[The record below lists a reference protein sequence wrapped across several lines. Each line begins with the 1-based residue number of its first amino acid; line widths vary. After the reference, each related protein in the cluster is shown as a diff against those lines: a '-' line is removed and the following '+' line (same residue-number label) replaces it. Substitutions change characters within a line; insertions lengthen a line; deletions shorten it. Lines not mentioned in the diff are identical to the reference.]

1 MSARTSHPNPS
12 HPMWSAFRAAFR
24 TNKTSW
30 VGLVLLL
37 TMVAAALLA
46 PMIAP
51 ADPTEQDILRQLE
64 PPGTGG
70 LMGTDSYGR
79 DVLSRILHGARIS
92 LFVGL
97 ASIAIAMTIGG
108 ALGIVAGFV
117 GGRTDRIIMGAM
129 DVMLAFPTLLLGL
142 MIVAMLGPSL
152 QNLVIAIALTEIAPF
167 ARIARAPTLLIR
179 EREFIEAGRAL
190 GFSNTRLMLVHVLPN
205 VVSDLVVMG
214 SLWMAAAIR
223 TEASLSF
230 IGLGVPPPTATWG
243 GMVREG
249 FEHLLDAPW
258 LAVLPSLAILVTVV
272 ALNMLGDGMRD
283 AIDPR
288 LRRE

>member
-1 MSARTSHPNPS
+1 MSARTSHPKPS